1 MASQFGAS
9 RLGASRLGVSRFVA
23 FWAAQSGTTRGIV
36 MMILSTL
43 GFSSMH
49 VMIRYLSG
57 DLDPIQIA
65 FFRNFFGLIV
75 FLPWFLRYGLA
86 PLRTKQLKLH
96 GLRAVLNVCAMF
108 AFFSALGMTSISR
121 VTALGFT
128 APLFAALL
136 SVLVLGEVFRLRR
149 WTATLCGFLG
159 TLVILR
165 PGFAEIDLG
174 SLLVLF
180 SALLWG
186 CTLIVIKVLAR
197 TESAITIT
205 SYMNILLTL
214 LSLVPALLVWRMP
227 EGMQWLWLL
236 AIGVTGT
243 LAQLAITQ
251 SLKEADTGVV
261 MPFDFLKLIWVAI
274 MGYLF
279 FAEVP
284 VLFVLIGGAIIFA
297 SATYIALRESRL
309 AREARERRDVS

>member
-1 MASQFGAS
+1 MGN
-9 RLGASRLGVSRFVA
+9 RFSA
-23 FWAAQSGTTRGIV
+23 FWQAQTGVTRGIV
-36 MMILSTL
+36 MMLLSTV
-43 GFSSMH
+43 GFSVMH
-49 VMIRYLSG
+49 VMIRHLAGS
-57 DLDPIQIA
+57 LDPIQIA
-65 FFRNFFGLIV
+65 FFRNFFGLVV
-75 FLPWFLRYGLA
+75 FLPWFLRYGFA
-86 PLRTKQLKLH
+86 PLRTKQWKLH

-108 AFFSALGMTSISR
+108 AFFTALGMTPLAR

-128 APLFAALL
+128 APLFATLL
-136 SVLVLGEVFRLRR
+136 GVVVLGEVVRLRR
-149 WTATLCGFLG
+149 WTATICGFLG

-197 TESAITIT
+197 TESSLTIT

-214 LSLVPALLVWRMP
+214 LSLVPALLVWRTP

-236 AIGVTGT
+236 AIGVVGT

-261 MPFDFLKLIWVAI
+261 MPFDFLKLIWVAV

-284 VLFVLIGGAIIFA
+284 GTFIWLGGAIIFA
-297 SATYIALRESRL
+297 SATYIAIRESRL
-309 AREARERRDVS
+309 AREARERQRQRP

>member
-1 MASQFGAS
+1 MASRFGAN
-9 RLGASRLGVSRFVA
+9 RFAASNLIA
-23 FWAAQSGTTRGIV
+23 FWAAQTGTTRGIV
-36 MMILSTL
+36 LMIVSTL

-49 VMIRYLSG
+49 VMIRHLADS
-57 DLDPIQIA
+57 LDPIQIA

-96 GLRAVLNVCAMF
+96 ALRAVLNVCAMF
-108 AFFSALGMTSISR
+108 AFFSALGMTSLSR

-136 SVLVLGEVFRLRR
+136 SVVVLGEVFRLRR

-165 PGFAEIDLG
+165 PGFEEIDLG
-174 SLLVLF
+174 SILVLF

-186 CTLIVIKVLAR
+186 CTLMVIKVLAR
-197 TESAITIT
+197 TESSFTIT

-214 LSLVPALLVWRMP
+214 LSLVPALLVWRTP

-236 AIGVTGT
+236 AIGVLGT
-243 LAQLAITQ
+243 LAQVAITQ
-251 SLKEADTGVV
+251 SLKEADVNAV

-279 FAEVP
+279 FGETPGLYVW
-284 VLFVLIGGAIIFA
+284 LGGAIVFA
-297 SATYIALRESRL
+297 SATYIAIRESRL
-309 AREARERRDVS
+309 GRKSKGLADTS

>member
-1 MASQFGAS
+1 MASRFGAN
-9 RLGASRLGVSRFVA
+9 RFAASNLIA
-23 FWAAQSGTTRGIV
+23 FWAAQTGTTRGIV
-36 MMILSTL
+36 LMIVSTL

-49 VMIRYLSG
+49 VMIRHLADS
-57 DLDPIQIA
+57 LDPIQIA

-96 GLRAVLNVCAMF
+96 ALRAVLNVCAMF
-108 AFFSALGMTSISR
+108 AFFSALGMTSLSR

-136 SVLVLGEVFRLRR
+136 SVVVLGEVFRLRR

-165 PGFAEIDLG
+165 PGFEEIDLG
-174 SLLVLF
+174 SILVLF

-186 CTLIVIKVLAR
+186 CTLMVIKVLAR
-197 TESAITIT
+197 TESSFTIT

-214 LSLVPALLVWRMP
+214 LSLVPALLVWRTP

-236 AIGVTGT
+236 AIGVLGT
-243 LAQLAITQ
+243 LAQVAITQ
-251 SLKEADTGVV
+251 SLKEADVNAV

-279 FAEVP
+279 FGETPGLYVW
-284 VLFVLIGGAIIFA
+284 LGGAIVFA
-297 SATYIALRESRL
+297 SATYIAIRESRL
-309 AREARERRDVS
+309 ARKSKGLADTS

>member
-1 MASQFGAS
+1 MASRFGAN
-9 RLGASRLGVSRFVA
+9 RFAASNLIA
-23 FWAAQSGTTRGIV
+23 FWAAQTGTTRGIV
-36 MMILSTL
+36 LMIVSTL

-49 VMIRYLSG
+49 VMIRHLADS
-57 DLDPIQIA
+57 LDPIQIA

-96 GLRAVLNVCAMF
+96 ALRAVLNVCAMF
-108 AFFSALGMTSISR
+108 AFFSALGMTSLSR

-136 SVLVLGEVFRLRR
+136 SVVVLGEVFRLRR

-165 PGFAEIDLG
+165 PGFEEIDLG
-174 SLLVLF
+174 SILVLF

-186 CTLIVIKVLAR
+186 CTLMVIKVLAR
-197 TESAITIT
+197 TESSFTIT

-214 LSLVPALLVWRMP
+214 LSLVPALLVWRTP

-236 AIGVTGT
+236 AIGVLGT
-243 LAQLAITQ
+243 LAQVAITQ
-251 SLKEADTGVV
+251 SLKEADVNAV

-279 FAEVP
+279 FGETPGLYVW
-284 VLFVLIGGAIIFA
+284 LGGAIVFA
-297 SATYIALRESRL
+297 SATYIAIRESRL
-309 AREARERRDVS
+309 ARKSKGLADTG

>member
-1 MASQFGAS
+1 MWSN
-9 RLGASRLGVSRFVA
+9 LPTL
-23 FWAAQSGTTRGIV
+23 WAAQTGTTRGIV
-36 MMILSTL
+36 LMMISTL
-43 GFSSMH
+43 GFSGMH

-57 DLDPIQIA
+57 VLDPIQIA
-65 FFRNFFGLIV
+65 FFRNFFGLVV

-96 GLRAVLNVCAMF
+96 ALRAGLNVCAMF
-108 AFFSALGMTSISR
+108 AFFSALGMSPVAQ

-136 SVLVLGEVFRLRR
+136 SVFVLGEVFRLRR
-149 WTATLCGFLG
+149 WTDTLCGFLG

-174 SLLVLF
+174 SILVLI

-197 TESAITIT
+197 TESSFTIT

-214 LSLVPALLVWRMP
+214 LSLGPALFVWHMP
-227 EGMQWLWLL
+227 EGAQWLWLL
-236 AIGVTGT
+236 AIGVLGT
-243 LAQLAITQ
+243 LAQVAITQ
-251 SLKEADTGVV
+251 SLKEADIGAV
-261 MPFDFLKLIWVAI
+261 MPFDFFKLIWVAI

-279 FAEVP
+279 FAETP
-284 VLFVLIGGAIIFA
+284 GLFVWLGGALIFA
-297 SATYIALRESRL
+297 STTYIAIRESRL
-309 AREARERRDVS
+309 ARARRRSS

>member
-1 MASQFGAS
+1 M
-9 RLGASRLGVSRFVA
+9 VSSLSA
-23 FWAAQSGTTRGIV
+23 FWAAQTGVTRGIV
-36 MMILSTL
+36 LMILSTL
-43 GFSSMH
+43 GFASMH

-57 DLDPIQIA
+57 ALDPIQIA

-75 FLPWFLRYGLA
+75 FLPWFLRHGLA
-86 PLRTKQLKLH
+86 PLRTNQFKLH
-96 GLRAVLNVCAMF
+96 ALRAGLNVCAML
-108 AFFSALGMTSISR
+108 AFFSALGMTSVSR

-136 SVLVLGEVFRLRR
+136 SVVVLGEVFRMRR
-149 WTATLCGFLG
+149 WTATFCGFLG

-186 CTLIVIKVLAR
+186 CTLMVIKVLVR
-197 TESAITIT
+197 TESSLTIT

-214 LSLVPALLVWRMP
+214 LSLVPALLVWRTP
-227 EGMQWLWLL
+227 EGAQWFWLL
-236 AIGVTGT
+236 AIGVVGT
-243 LAQLAITQ
+243 LAQLAIAQ
-251 SLKEADTGVV
+251 SLKEAEIGVV

-279 FAEVP
+279 FAETPGLYVW
-284 VLFVLIGGAIIFA
+284 IGGAMVFA
-297 SATYIALRESRL
+297 SATYIAIRESRL
-309 AREARERRDVS
+309 ARERRRAQRNPF

>member
-1 MASQFGAS
+1 MAS
-9 RLGASRLGVSRFVA
+9 RFSA
-23 FWAAQSGTTRGIV
+23 FWKAQTGTTRGIV
-36 MMILSTL
+36 LMMLSTL

-57 DLDPIQIA
+57 ALDPIQIA

-86 PLRTKQLKLH
+86 PLRTNQLKLH
-96 GLRAVLNVCAMF
+96 ALRAGLNVCAMF
-108 AFFSALGMTSISR
+108 AFFSALGMTSVSQ

-128 APLFAALL
+128 APLFAAVL
-136 SVLVLGEVFRLRR
+136 SVVVLGEVFRLRR

-174 SLLVLF
+174 SILVLF

-186 CTLIVIKVLAR
+186 CTLMVIKVLAR
-197 TESAITIT
+197 TESSLTIT

-214 LSLVPALLVWRMP
+214 LSLVPALLVWRTP
-227 EGMQWLWLL
+227 EGAQWFWLL
-236 AIGVTGT
+236 AIGVLGT
-243 LAQLAITQ
+243 LSQVAITQ
-251 SLKEADTGVV
+251 SLKEADVGVV

-279 FAEVP
+279 FGETP
-284 VLFVLIGGAIIFA
+284 GLFLWLGGAIVFA
-297 SATYIALRESRL
+297 SATYIAIRESRL
-309 AREARERRDVS
+309 ARERARKPHERS

>member
-1 MASQFGAS
+1 MASRYAAS
-9 RLGASRLGVSRFVA
+9 NLIA
-23 FWAAQSGTTRGIV
+23 FWAAQTGTTRGIV
-36 MMILSTL
+36 LMIVSTL

-49 VMIRYLSG
+49 VMIRHLADS
-57 DLDPIQIA
+57 LDPIQIA

-96 GLRAVLNVCAMF
+96 ALRAVLNVCAMF
-108 AFFSALGMTSISR
+108 AFFSALGMTSLSR

-136 SVLVLGEVFRLRR
+136 SVVVLGEVFRLRR

-165 PGFAEIDLG
+165 PGFEEIDLG
-174 SLLVLF
+174 SILVLF

-186 CTLIVIKVLAR
+186 CTLMVIKVLAR
-197 TESAITIT
+197 TESSFTIT

-214 LSLVPALLVWRMP
+214 LSLVPALLVWRTP

-236 AIGVTGT
+236 AIGVLGT
-243 LAQLAITQ
+243 LAQVAITQ
-251 SLKEADTGVV
+251 SLKEADVNAV

-279 FAEVP
+279 FGETPGLYVW
-284 VLFVLIGGAIIFA
+284 LGGAIVFA
-297 SATYIALRESRL
+297 SATYIAIRESRL
-309 AREARERRDVS
+309 GRKSKGLADMS

>member
-1 MASQFGAS
+1 MSSFRAY
-9 RLGASRLGVSRFVA
+9 
-23 FWAAQSGTTRGIV
+23 WAAQTGTTRGIV
-36 MMILSTL
+36 LMMLSTL
-43 GFSSMH
+43 GFSTMH

-57 DLDPIQIA
+57 ALDPIQIA

-96 GLRAVLNVCAMF
+96 ALRAGLNVCAMF
-108 AFFSALGMTSISR
+108 AFFSALGMTPVAQ

-136 SVLVLGEVFRLRR
+136 SVVVLGEVFRLRR

-174 SLLVLF
+174 SLLVLI

-186 CTLIVIKVLAR
+186 FTLMVIKVLAR
-197 TESAITIT
+197 TESSITIT

-214 LSLVPALLVWRMP
+214 LSLVPALLVWRTP
-227 EGMQWLWLL
+227 EGVQWLWLL
-236 AIGVTGT
+236 AIGVVGT
-243 LAQLAITQ
+243 LSQVAITQ

-261 MPFDFLKLIWVAI
+261 MPFDFFKLIWVAI

-279 FAEVP
+279 FGETP
-284 VLFVLIGGAIIFA
+284 GLFVWLGGAIVFA
-297 SATYIALRESRL
+297 SATYIAIRESRL
-309 AREARERRDVS
+309 ARERRGSS

>member
-1 MASQFGAS
+1 MVN
-9 RLGASRLGVSRFVA
+9 RLGA
-23 FWAAQSGTTRGIV
+23 FWAVQTGTTRGIV
-36 MMILSTL
+36 LMMLSTL
-43 GFSSMH
+43 GFSGMH

-57 DLDPIQIA
+57 ALDPIQIA

-75 FLPWFLRYGLA
+75 FLPWFLRSGFT
-86 PLRTKQLKLH
+86 PLRTNQFKLH
-96 GLRAVLNVCAMF
+96 ALRAGLNVCAML
-108 AFFSALGMTSISR
+108 AFFSALGMTPVSR

-128 APLFAALL
+128 APLFAAVL
-136 SVLVLGEVFRLRR
+136 SVFVLGEVFRLRR

-186 CTLIVIKVLAR
+186 CTLMVIKVLVR
-197 TESAITIT
+197 TESSLTIT

-214 LSLVPALLVWRMP
+214 LSLVPALLVWRTP
-227 EGMQWLWLL
+227 VGAQWFWLL
-236 AIGVTGT
+236 AIGVLGT
-243 LAQLAITQ
+243 LAQVAITQ

-261 MPFDFLKLIWVAI
+261 MPFDFFKLIWVAI

-279 FAEVP
+279 FGETP
-284 VLFVLIGGAIIFA
+284 GPFLWLGGAIVFA
-297 SATYIALRESRL
+297 SATYIAIRESRT
-309 AREARERRDVS
+309 ARERARKSHERN

>member
-1 MASQFGAS
+1 MVN
-9 RLGASRLGVSRFVA
+9 RLGA
-23 FWAAQSGTTRGIV
+23 FWAVQTGTTRGIV
-36 MMILSTL
+36 LMMLSTL
-43 GFSSMH
+43 GFSGMH

-57 DLDPIQIA
+57 ALDPIQIA

-75 FLPWFLRYGLA
+75 FLPWFLRSGLA
-86 PLRTKQLKLH
+86 PLRTNQFKLH
-96 GLRAVLNVCAMF
+96 ALRAGLNVCAML
-108 AFFSALGMTSISR
+108 AFFSALGMTPVSR

-128 APLFAALL
+128 APLFAAVL
-136 SVLVLGEVFRLRR
+136 SVVVLGEVFRLRR

-186 CTLIVIKVLAR
+186 CTLLVIKVLAR
-197 TESAITIT
+197 TESSLTIT

-214 LSLVPALLVWRMP
+214 LSLVPALLVWRTP
-227 EGMQWLWLL
+227 EGAQWFWLL
-236 AIGVTGT
+236 AIGVLGT
-243 LAQLAITQ
+243 LAQVAITQ

-279 FAEVP
+279 FGETP
-284 VLFVLIGGAIIFA
+284 GLFVWLGGAIVFA
-297 SATYIALRESRL
+297 SATYIAIRESRL
-309 AREARERRDVS
+309 ARERACKSHERN

>member
-1 MASQFGAS
+1 MVSSFTAS
-9 RLGASRLGVSRFVA
+9 
-23 FWAAQSGTTRGIV
+23 WAAQTGVTRGIV
-36 MMILSTL
+36 LMVLSTL
-43 GFSSMH
+43 GFSTMH
-49 VMIRYLSG
+49 VLIRQLS
-57 DLDPIQIA
+57 DALPPIQIA
-65 FFRNFFGLIV
+65 FFRNFFGLVV

-86 PLRTKQLKLH
+86 PLRTRQLKLH
-96 GLRAVLNVCAMF
+96 ALRAVLNVCAMF
-108 AFFSALGMTSISR
+108 AFFSALAVTPIAQ

-165 PGFAEIDLG
+165 PGFVAVDLG
-174 SLLVLF
+174 SLLTLF

-186 CTLIVIKVLAR
+186 CTLIVIKILAR
-197 TESAITIT
+197 TDSAITIT

-214 LSLVPALLVWRMP
+214 LSLVPALVVWRTP
-227 EGMQWLWLL
+227 AGAQWFWLL
-236 AIGVTGT
+236 AIGVLGT
-243 LAQLAITQ
+243 LAQVAITQ

-261 MPFDFLKLIWVAI
+261 MPFDFFKLIWVAI

-284 VLFVLIGGAIIFA
+284 GLFVWLGGAMVFA
-297 SATYIALRESRL
+297 SATYIAVRESQL
-309 AREARERRDVS
+309 ARQRRRSPGSSASA